1 MQLTERV
8 KRKLQDVFGG
18 QFGVGDVVTMSFELT
33 KPGGVAPP
41 GIVEA
46 GSASGTP
53 GQNRQPSTERK
64 EADHAR
70 S

>member
-1 MQLTERV
+1 MQLTERA
-8 KRKLQDVFGG
+8 KRRVLEVFGG
-18 QFGVGDVVTMSFELT
+18 QFAVGDEVLMSFEL
-33 KPGGVAPP
+33 KKLGGAAPP

-53 GQNRQPSTERK
+53 GQNLQPSTERK